1 DSFVNHGDHVA
12 LFDPSSPLYRHA
24 LRHRRARIHWI
35 PTWMESGRIRFH
47 MEPLVRAMRRSRL
60 LVINSPAN
68 PTGGI
73 IAPEDLEQIAWWA
86 ERRDALILSDEVFAR
101 YQYEG
106 TPTSIGALPKARRRT
121 LTVGSVSKSHALASA
136 RVGWL
141 AGYRHL
147 IRPCLLLQTL
157 HTPFVPVLSQQIALA
172 ALRLG
177 SDAW

>member
-60 LVINSPAN
+60 LIVNSPAN
-68 PTGGI
+68 PTGGV

-86 ERRDALILSDEVFAR
+86 HRRHVLLLSDEVFVP
-101 YQYEG
+101 YQDDEEAV
-106 TPTSIGALPKARRRT
+106 SLASLPRAQDRT
-121 LTVGSVSKSHALASA
+121 LTVGSMSKSHALAAA
-136 RVGWL
+136 RVGWV
-141 AGYRHL
+141 A
-147 IRPCLLLQTL
+147 
-157 HTPFVPVLSQQIALA
+157 
-172 ALRLG
+172 
-177 SDAW
+177 